1 MSPNKTSTSTTRLR
15 KLPTKEDRTIAEI
28 RRRLSKAG
36 LPAGAHRLHENV
48 LEPSGA
54 AFPFGTLDELDPL
67 AARQDRDAVREL
79 LDPLGLTEMRELI
92 LKLNGQGKTILFSSH
107 IIAEVEK
114 LAHRVAILSG
124 GERVQLIE
132 RSEWEGCP
140 GRLEDIFVETV
151 RSRGETGLG

>member
-1 MSPNKTSTSTTRLR
+1 MVPNQNKRV
-15 KLPTKEDRTIAEI
+15 KECSKGMLQ
-28 RRRLSKAG
+28 RLSLAQA
-36 LPAGAHRLHENV
+36 LVHDPDFLV
-48 LEPSGA
+48 
-54 AFPFGTLDELDPL
+54 LDEPITG
-67 AARQDRDAVREL
+67 

>member
-1 MSPNKTSTSTTRLR
+1 MWS
-15 KLPTKEDRTIAEI
+15 
-28 RRRLSKAG
+28 G
-36 LPAGAHRLHENV
+36 GNV
-48 LEPSGA
+48 LPS
-54 AFPFGTLDELDPL
+54 PSCQYSL
-67 AARQDRDAVREL
+67 
-79 LDPLGLTEMRELI
+79 
-92 LKLNGQGKTILFSSH
+92 
-107 IIAEVEK
+107 EK